1 MEVYGLIGFPL
12 SHSFSKKYFTDKF
25 FYEKL
30 DCIYENFEI
39 DNLEKLA
46 SIISQTEYLKGINVT
61 IPYKEKII
69 PFMDEMDETAVAIG
83 AVNTVKIIEVNGI
96 KKLKGFNTDA
106 YGFEKSLLPLIK
118 NRTVSALI
126 LGNGGASKAVAF
138 VLKKLNIEY
147 KIVSRNP
154 TTNQLQYTDLNETN
168 FSSYQLIINTT
179 PVGTL
184 DDLTILP
191 LPYAAFTA
199 KHICYDLVYNPP
211 ETNFLK
217 IAKANGATIKNGT
230 EMLQLQA
237 DKAWEIWQTSG

>member
-12 SHSFSKKYFTDKF
+12 SHSFSKKHFTDKF

-46 SIISQTEYLKGINVT
+46 SIISQTENLKGINVT

-69 PFMDEMDETAVAIG
+69 PFMDEMDETALAIG
-83 AVNTVKIIEVNGI
+83 AVNTIKIIEANGI
-96 KKLKGFNTDA
+96 KKLKGFNTDV

-199 KHICYDLVYNPP
+199 KHICYDLVYNPS